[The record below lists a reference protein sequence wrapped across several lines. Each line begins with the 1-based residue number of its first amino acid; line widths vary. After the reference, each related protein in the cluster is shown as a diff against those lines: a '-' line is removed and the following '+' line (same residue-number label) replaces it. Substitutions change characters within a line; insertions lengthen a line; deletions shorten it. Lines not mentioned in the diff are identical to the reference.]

1 MKLVLSTIGAIALLL
16 VATGPAS
23 ASNWP
28 GRLVGR
34 VFAPDDRDCVFF
46 TLAGT
51 PEPNV
56 DPSVAIT
63 PWIAI
68 PRSQNGFKEIYAMLL
83 WAKSTGTP
91 VDVTTTGAAASATCT
106 THGTVVG
113 LYQILTSS

>member
-34 VFAPDDRDCVFF
+34 VFAPDDRRLRV
-46 TLAGT
+46 LYIGRHAGA
-51 PEPNV
+51 ERR
-56 DPSVAIT
+56 SFGRIT

-91 VDVTTTGAAASATCT
+91 VDVTTTGAARVRRAPL
-106 THGTVVG
+106 TVP
-113 LYQILTSS
+113 S